1 MDLVHFLKSAKINDF
16 PFPPIQKTNKE
27 AQFTGIQ
34 SYLPKRVFNFFIRTG
49 FHTFECLFFLIMN
62 DYSYISNADIGYL
75 DQLYQNYKKD
85 PNSVDLTWQKFF
97 EGYDFSQQHYKTNG
111 AVAEDSLTIKET
123 QVRNLIFAYRSFGH
137 LKSKTN
143 PVRERRNHNVHLDH
157 KDVGLTDADLDAE
170 FDVGT
175 EIGMGKTTLRKIIEK
190 LNAVYLGPIGF
201 EYNFIRDDDVR
212 QWFFD
217 KCEKEYYNYDP
228 SLDEKKMILSKLN
241 EAVVF
246 ENFLHTKF
254 LGQKRFSLEGG
265 ENTIPALQT
274 IINKAA
280 ELDVKEVVIG
290 MAHRGRLNVLSN
302 ILGKTYEQIFTE
314 FEGNVNPD
322 LTMGDGDVKYHL
334 GYASHI
340 NTPSNKKIYVKLTP
354 NPSHLEAVDP
364 LVIGYT
370 RGQIDDE
377 YHGDVRKGM
386 AVLIHGDA
394 AVAGQG
400 IVYEVVQM
408 SGLPGY
414 ATGGTIHFVINNQ
427 VGFTTDYDD
436 ARTSIYCTDIAKIV
450 DAPVLHVNGD
460 DAEAVSFAATLAVE
474 YRQKFGKDIFI
485 DLLCYRRHGHNESD
499 EPKFTQPK
507 LYNIIAKH
515 PNPREIYVK
524 ELTDKGAFGSAL
536 ADEMDQNFR
545 SQLQDRLNEVKQ
557 KPLPYKSQK
566 VEEEWEQMRWA
577 KPEDFEKSPD
587 TSVKPEVVEKVG
599 QALTTI
605 PEGFKPLKQIEKLI
619 KDRKTAFFEAKEL
632 GWAEAELLAYG
643 SLLLEKTPV
652 RMSGQDVK
660 RGTFSHRHAYFFDMN
675 TNEPYCGLNHLSK
688 NQSKFH
694 IYNSLLSE
702 FGVLGFEYGYAMA
715 SPRALVIW
723 EAQFGDFAN
732 GAQVMI
738 DQFIASAE
746 SKWQRMNGL
755 VMLLPH
761 GYEGQ
766 GPEHSSAKAER
777 FLQLAAEYNMI
788 IANITKAA
796 NFFHLLR
803 RQIAWE
809 FRKPCI
815 VFSPKSLLRHPLV
828 ASPLKDFTSGSFEE
842 VLDDPNTTAK
852 DVKRVLLC
860 SGKIYYDLLEVQQ
873 KKKIKNVA
881 IVRLEQLHPFP
892 EKQLRSTLKKYKNAN
907 LVWVQEEPANMGYW
921 SYMQR
926 MMPQDGLELISRK
939 ASASPAT
946 GYSKIHKIEQEKI
959 VTKAL
964 EI

>member
-1 MDLVHFLKSAKINDF
+1 MDK
-16 PFPPIQKTNKE
+16 
-27 AQFTGIQ
+27 
-34 SYLPKRVFNFFIRTG
+34 
-49 FHTFECLFFLIMN
+49 
-62 DYSYISNADIGYL
+62 YSYISNADVGYI
-75 DQLYQNYKKD
+75 DQLYRNYKSD
-85 PNSVDLTWQKFF
+85 PNSVDATWQKFF
-97 EGYDFSQQHYKTNG
+97 EGFDFSQQHFGDGTNG
-111 AVAEDSLTIKET
+111 AVAAGADPLSIKET

-137 LKSKTN
+137 LASKTN
-143 PVRERRNHNVHLDH
+143 PVRERRNHNVQLDH
-157 KDVGLTDADLDAE
+157 KSVGLTDADLDTE
-170 FDVGT
+170 FDVAA
-175 EIGMGKTTLRKIIEK
+175 EIGMPKSSLRKIIDK
-190 LNAVYLGPIGF
+190 LKSIYLGPIGF
-201 EYNFIRDDDVR
+201 EYNFIRNDEVR
-212 QWFFD
+212 QWFFQ
-217 KCEKEYYNYDP
+217 KCEQEYYTYNP
-228 SLDEKKMILSKLN
+228 NIDEKKRILAKLN

-334 GYASHI
+334 GYSSHI
-340 NTPSNKKIYVKLTP
+340 TSPSGKKIYVKLTP

-377 YHGDVRKGM
+377 YKGDLGRGM
-386 AVLIHGDA
+386 AILIHGDA

-414 ATGGTIHFVINNQ
+414 TTGGTIHFVINNQ

-436 ARTSIYCTDIAKIV
+436 ARTAIYCTDIAKIV

-460 DAEAVSFAATLAVE
+460 DAEAVNFAATLAVE

-507 LYNIIAKH
+507 LYNLIAKH
-515 PNPREIYVK
+515 PNPREVYVK
-524 ELTDKGAFGSAL
+524 RLVERGDVDAAL
-536 ADEMDQNFR
+536 ADEMDKSFR
-545 SQLQDRLNEVKQ
+545 NQLQDRLNEVKQ
-557 KPLPYKSQK
+557 KPLPYKPQK
-566 VEEEWEQMRWA
+566 IEAEWEKLRRA
-577 KPEDFEKSPD
+577 TPEDFDASPK
-587 TSVKPEVVEKVG
+587 TGIKESIIEKVG
-599 QALTTI
+599 KALTTI
-605 PEGFKPLKQIEKLI
+605 PEGFKPIKQIEKLL
-619 KDRKTAFFEAKEL
+619 KDRQDAFFTNKVL

-643 SLLLEKTPV
+643 SLLVEGTPV

-660 RGTFSHRHAYFFDMN
+660 RGTFSHRHAYVFDAN
-675 TNEPYCGLNHLSK
+675 TNAPYCGLDNIDKGQRKL
-688 NQSKFH
+688 H

-702 FGVLGFEYGYAMA
+702 FGVLGFEYGYAMS
-715 SPRALVIW
+715 SPHALVIW
-723 EAQFGDFAN
+723 EAQFGDFVN

-738 DQFIASAE
+738 DQFISSAE

-766 GPEHSSAKAER
+766 GPEHSSARPER
-777 FLQLAAEYNMI
+777 FLQNSAEYNMI
-788 IANITKAA
+788 VAYPTTPA

-803 RQIAWE
+803 RQVTWS
-809 FRKPCI
+809 FRKPC
-815 VFSPKSLLRHPLV
+815 VVMSPKSLLRHPAV
-828 ASPLKDFTSGSFEE
+828 ISPLSEFTDGAFRE
-842 VLDDPNTTAK
+842 VIDDPNAQAK
-852 DVKRVLLC
+852 EVKKVVLC
-860 SGKIYYDLLEVQQ
+860 TGKIFYDLQEVQQ
-873 KKKIKNVA
+873 KKKIKEVA
-881 IVRLEQLHPFP
+881 LVRLEQLHPWP
-892 EKQLRSTLKKYKNAN
+892 EKQLKEILKKYKNAK
-907 LVWVQEEPANMGYW
+907 LVWAQEEPANMGYY
-921 SYMQR
+921 SYVVRQ
-926 MMPQDGLELISRK
+926 MPGQALELISRK

-946 GYSKIHKIEQEKI
+946 GYSKVHKIEQEKI
-959 VTKAL
+959 INQAL
-964 EI
+964 EL

>member
-1 MDLVHFLKSAKINDF
+1 MDKF
-16 PFPPIQKTNKE
+16 
-27 AQFTGIQ
+27 
-34 SYLPKRVFNFFIRTG
+34 
-49 FHTFECLFFLIMN
+49 
-62 DYSYISNADIGYL
+62 SYISNADVGYL
-75 DQLYQNYKKD
+75 DQLFQNYKAD
-85 PNSVDLTWQKFF
+85 PNSVDATWQKFF
-97 EGYDFSQQHYKTNG
+97 EGYEFSQQRYGENG
-111 AVAEDSLTIKET
+111 KAAGGDDSLSAKET

-157 KDVGLTDADLDAE
+157 KSFGLTDADLDAE
-170 FDVGT
+170 FDVAA
-175 EIGMGKTTLRKIIEK
+175 EIGMPRTTLKKIIER
-190 LNAVYLGPIGF
+190 LQMVYVGPIGF
-201 EYNFIRDDDVR
+201 EYNFIRNDDVR
-212 QWFFD
+212 NWFIQ
-217 KCEKEYYNYDP
+217 KVEKGYFNYNP
-228 SLDEKKMILSKLN
+228 TQEEKKRILSKLN

-265 ENTIPALQT
+265 ENTIPAMQE
-274 IINKAA
+274 IINKSA
-280 ELDVKEVVIG
+280 ELGVKEVVIG

-322 LTMGDGDVKYHL
+322 NLTMGDGDVKYHL

-340 NTPSNKKIYVKLTP
+340 ATPSGNKIYVKLTP

-364 LVIGYT
+364 LVLGYT

-377 YHGDVRKGM
+377 YNGDLRKAM
-386 AVLIHGDA
+386 AILIHGDA

-400 IVYEVVQM
+400 IVYETVQM

-414 ATGGTIHFVINNQ
+414 TTGGTIHFVINNQ

-460 DAEAVSFAATLAVE
+460 DAEAVNFASNLAVE

-524 ELTDKGAFGSAL
+524 RLVERGDVDAAL
-536 ADEMDQNFR
+536 ADDLDAKFR
-545 SQLQDRLNEVKQ
+545 NELQDRLNEVKQ
-557 KPLPYKSQK
+557 KPLPYKPQK
-566 VEEEWEQMRWA
+566 VEEEWNHLHFA
-577 KPEDFEKSPD
+577 KAEDFEKSPD
-587 TSVKPEVVEKVG
+587 TSIKKEVIEKVG

-605 PEGFKPLKQIEKLI
+605 PEGFKPIKQIEKLL
-619 KDRKTAFFEAKEL
+619 KDRKTAFFEEKTL

-643 SLLLEKTPV
+643 SLLTEKIPV

-660 RGTFSHRHAYFFDMN
+660 RGTFSHRHAYFFDANAN
-675 TNEPYCGLNHLSK
+675 TPYCGLDHIEP
-688 NQSKFH
+688 NQAKFH

-702 FGVLGFEYGYAMA
+702 FGVLGFEYGYAM
-715 SPRALVIW
+715 STPNALVIW

-738 DQFIASAE
+738 DQFLSSAE
-746 SKWQRMNGL
+746 SKWQRQNGM

-766 GPEHSSAKAER
+766 GPEHSNARPER
-777 FLQLAAEYNMI
+777 FLQLAAEYNMVVANLTTA
-788 IANITKAA
+788 ANI
-796 NFFHLLR
+796 FHLLR
-803 RQIAWE
+803 RQVIWE
-809 FRKPCI
+809 FRKPC
-815 VFSPKSLLRHPLV
+815 VVMSPKSLLRHTAV
-828 ASPLKDFTSGSFEE
+828 ASPIKDFTSGTFQE
-842 VLDDPNTTAK
+842 VLDDPNANAK
-852 DVKRVLLC
+852 DVKRVILC
-860 SGKIYYDLLEVQQ
+860 SGKIFFDLQEVQQ
-873 KKKIKNVA
+873 KKKIKDTA

-892 EKQLRSTLKKYKNAN
+892 EKQLAAVLKKYKASK
-907 LVWVQEEPANMGYW
+907 LVWAQEEPANMGYW
-921 SYMQR
+921 SYILR
-926 MMPQDGLELISRK
+926 YMPKAGLELVSRK
-939 ASASPAT
+939 PSASPAT
-946 GYSKIHKIEQEKI
+946 GYSKVHKIEQDKI
-959 VTKAL
+959 CNQAF

>member
-1 MDLVHFLKSAKINDF
+1 MDK
-16 PFPPIQKTNKE
+16 
-27 AQFTGIQ
+27 
-34 SYLPKRVFNFFIRTG
+34 
-49 FHTFECLFFLIMN
+49 
-62 DYSYISNADIGYL
+62 YSYISNADVGYL
-75 DQLYQNYKKD
+75 DQLYQNYKAD
-85 PNSVDLTWQKFF
+85 PNTVDATWQKFF
-97 EGYDFSQQHYKTNG
+97 EGYEFSQQRYGDAANG
-111 AVAEDSLTIKET
+111 HSAETVVDAQSIKET

-143 PVRERRNHNVHLDH
+143 PVRERRNHNVNLDH
-157 KDVGLTDADLDAE
+157 KSVGLSDADLDTE
-170 FDVGT
+170 FDVAS
-175 EIGMGKTTLRKIIEK
+175 EIGMQRSTLRKIIEK
-190 LNAVYLGPIGF
+190 LQVVYLGPIGF
-201 EYNFIRDDDVR
+201 EHNFIRNDDIR
-212 QWFFD
+212 AWLYQ
-217 KCEKEYYNYDP
+217 KIEKEYYSYNP
-228 SLDEKKMILSKLN
+228 GQDEKKRILSKLN

-290 MAHRGRLNVLSN
+290 MAHRGRLNVLTN

-314 FEGNVNPD
+314 FEGNVSPEQ
-322 LTMGDGDVKYHL
+322 TMGDGDVKYHL
-334 GYASHI
+334 GYSSHI
-340 NTPSNKKIYVKLTP
+340 NTPSGKKIYVKLTP

-377 YHGDVRKGM
+377 YKGSLPKAM
-386 AVLIHGDA
+386 AILIHGDA

-414 ATGGTIHFVINNQ
+414 TTGGTIHFVINNQ

-460 DAEAVSFAATLAVE
+460 DAEAVSFAANLAVE
-474 YRQKFGKDIFI
+474 YRMKYGKDIFI

-524 ELTDKGAFGSAL
+524 KLIEGKEVDAAL
-536 ADEMDQNFR
+536 ADEMDKNFR
-545 SQLQDRLNEVKQ
+545 NQLQDRLNEVKQ
-557 KPLPYKSQK
+557 KPLPYKPQK
-566 VEEEWEQMRWA
+566 LEEEWEQMRFA
-577 KPEDFEKSPD
+577 KPEDFDKSPD
-587 TSVKPEVVEKVG
+587 TFVKETIVERVG
-599 QALTTI
+599 KALTTI
-605 PEGFKPLKQIEKLI
+605 PEGFKPIKQIEKLI
-619 KDRKTAFFEAKEL
+619 KDRQNAFFEEKIL

-660 RGTFSHRHAYFFDMN
+660 RGTFSHRHAYFFDSN
-675 TNEPYCGLNHLSK
+675 TNEPYCGLNNLDK
-688 NQSKFH
+688 NQAKFH
-694 IYNSLLSE
+694 IFNSLLSE
-702 FGVLGFEYGYAMA
+702 FGVLGFEYGYAMS
-715 SPRALVIW
+715 SPRALVLW
-723 EAQFGDFAN
+723 EAQFGDFVN

-738 DQFIASAE
+738 DQFLSSAE
-746 SKWQRMNGL
+746 SKWQRMNGM

-766 GPEHSSAKAER
+766 GPEHSSCRPER
-777 FLQLAAEYNMI
+777 FLQLSAEYNMI
-788 IANITKAA
+788 VAYPTTPA

-803 RQIAWE
+803 RQVTWP
-809 FRKPCI
+809 FRKPLI
-815 VFSPKSLLRHPLV
+815 VLSPKSLLRHPAVL
-828 ASPLKDFTSGSFEE
+828 SPVKDFTSGAFNE
-842 VLDDPNTTAK
+842 VLDDASVSAK

-860 SGKIYYDLLEVQQ
+860 SGKIYYDLLEAQQ
-873 KKKIKNVA
+873 KRKNKDTAV
-881 IVRLEQLHPFP
+881 VRLEQLHPFP
-892 EKQLRSTLKKYKNAN
+892 EKQLKNVLKKYKDAK
-907 LVWVQEEPANMGYW
+907 LGWVQEEPANMGSL
-921 SYMQR
+921 SYIVR
-926 MMPQDGLELISRK
+926 MMPKYDLTYISRK
-939 ASASPAT
+939 PSASPAT
-946 GYSKIHKIEQEKI
+946 GFAKVHKVEQEKI
-959 VTKAL
+959 VAQAF